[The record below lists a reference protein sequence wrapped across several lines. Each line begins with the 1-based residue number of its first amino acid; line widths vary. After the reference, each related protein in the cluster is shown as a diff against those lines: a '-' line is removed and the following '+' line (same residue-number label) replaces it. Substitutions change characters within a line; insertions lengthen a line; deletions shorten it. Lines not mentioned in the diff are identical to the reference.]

1 MKVVR
6 VKIMSMLKRL
16 YQKNEEV
23 INYLI
28 FGGLTTLVNVVVFFV
43 FNSLLGVQ
51 YLIAN
56 AISIVLSILFAF
68 FTNKKYVFKSETLT
82 AQAWLKEFLLF
93 CSFRLVSA
101 GFDMLSMWIL
111 VGGLELDSNLAKL
124 ATQFIVVVLNYFFS
138 KWFIFK

>member
-1 MKVVR
+1 CILSRNTQKKRKSNEKRIEMKVVR

-111 VGGLELDSNLAKL
+111 VGGLELDSN
-124 ATQFIVVVLNYFFS
+124 
-138 KWFIFK
+138 